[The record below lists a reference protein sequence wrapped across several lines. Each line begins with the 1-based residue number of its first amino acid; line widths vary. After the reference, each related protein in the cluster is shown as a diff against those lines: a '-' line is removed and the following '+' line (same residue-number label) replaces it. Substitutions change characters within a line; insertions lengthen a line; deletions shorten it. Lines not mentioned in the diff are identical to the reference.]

1 MTTHHPAKYRG
12 VGSKRQFPS
21 GERFST
27 NANRVSSS
35 QDGDDPFTIPGPKG
49 AMNHSNTRDSAIDMS
64 ESMDTPVQSAHLA
77 PDQVME
83 SLQDELFS
91 SLISTHQEKR
101 GFFAKDQLS
110 KILTEDCVR
119 NELTRHFEDS
129 LSEETIAEYAKTI
142 CQGTVSQGQVS
153 GRNRTTDRKTFI
165 KIFAILIIIEKTKSI
180 IKLLEEDVNDSDL
193 PLIKVPRPNDERKFD
208 LRVSRDPHKVL
219 RSFQKRWNQLNI
231 RNFDEWQW
239 TTLPVEFAQPTEH
252 REVQHYQL
260 EEQRILPFVKDS
272 REQKPHFSRRTE
284 LEGGFAS
291 VFQVAIHPQH
301 HDFQTLPD
309 KTGQSYFAV
318 KRLHSQ
324 NKKAFQ
330 REVEMLNK
338 FSGNKHD
345 HLISLLATYEQFDR
359 FFLVFDWAEADL
371 QAYWRKVNSMPTFDW
386 KTVLWMAKQCRGIA
400 SGIIKI
406 HEHVSIYAKD
416 SNRPVNKNVV
426 FGHHGDI
433 KPENVLWF
441 AETDQEDCNVGG
453 TLKLSDFGLAEVS
466 VHRTISMAP
475 KSKWGVS
482 LGYRAPEADLHR
494 GAAIGRSY
502 DIWTL
507 GCLYLEFITWM
518 LGGSQLLDEFLEA
531 RKARDATWHD
541 IETHTFFELKADRG
555 TGEPIA
561 VIKPAVTQVSLI
573 FSMRSIMEFTDDYL
587 VHPQSTFTLE
597 MLAIHSRLSRH
608 GGGQFAG
615 GENEQ
620 STANRPL

>member
-1 MTTHHPAKYRG
+1 MTTHHPAKNRG
-12 VGSKRQFPS
+12 MESKRPFPS
-21 GERFST
+21 DDRFST
-27 NANRVSSS
+27 YVNRVPSG
-35 QDGDDPFTIPGPKG
+35 QDGGNPITNPGPKP
-49 AMNHSNTRDSAIDMS
+49 ARNHSNSRDSAIDMNEGIDSASRSTYSMS
-64 ESMDTPVQSAHLA
+64 EQQTDC
-77 PDQVME
+77 
-83 SLQDELFS
+83 LQDELFS
-91 SLISTHQEKR
+91 ALIPTHQEKR

-110 KILTEDCVR
+110 KILTEDRVR

-129 LSEETIAEYAKTI
+129 LSEEIIAEHAKTI
-142 CQGTVSQGQVS
+142 CQGTVSQGNIS
-153 GRNRTTDRKTFI
+153 GSDMKTNGNTFI
-165 KIFAILIIIEKTKSI
+165 KVLAILIIIEKTKSI

-193 PLIKVPRPNDERKFD
+193 PLIKVSRPNDEKMFD
-208 LRVSRDPHKVL
+208 LRASREPDKVL

-239 TTLPVEFAQPTEH
+239 TTLPIEFAQPTEH
-252 REVQHYQL
+252 GEVQHYQL
-260 EEQRILPFVKDS
+260 EEQRILPFIKDS

-309 KTGQSYFAV
+309 KTGNTFFAV

-324 NKKAFQ
+324 NKQAFE

-338 FSGNKHD
+338 FSSNKHG

-371 QAYWRKVNSMPTFDW
+371 LAYWRKVNSMPAFDR
-386 KTVLWMAKQCRGIA
+386 KTVLWMAKQCKGIA

-406 HEHVSIYAKD
+406 HEHVSIYAKKD
-416 SNRPVNKNVV
+416 SGRPVNKNVV

-441 AETDQEDCNVGG
+441 AEPDQEDCNVGG

-541 IETHTFFELKADRG
+541 IETHTFFELKVDKG
-555 TGEPIA
+555 SGEPIA

-573 FSMRSIMEFTDDYL
+573 ISMRSIMEFTDIYL
-587 VHPQSTFTLE
+587 VHPRTTFTPE
-597 MLAIHSRLSRH
+597 MLAIHSRLSGNGR
-608 GGGQFAG
+608 GQPAG
-615 GENEQ
+615 CENE
-620 STANRPL
+620 

>member
-1 MTTHHPAKYRG
+1 MTTHHPAKHRG
-12 VGSKRQFPS
+12 VGSKSQFS
-21 GERFST
+21 SDERFST
-27 NANRVSSS
+27 NANRLPSS
-35 QDGDDPFTIPGPKG
+35 QDGDDPISIPGPNG
-49 AMNHSNTRDSAIDMS
+49 ARNHSNFRDSAIDMIGS
-64 ESMDTPVQSAHLA
+64 VDSSAQSAYPL
-77 PDQVME
+77 PDQEME

-91 SLISTHQEKR
+91 ALIPTHQEKR

-110 KILTEDCVR
+110 KILTEARVR

-142 CQGTVSQGQVS
+142 CQGTASQGEIS
-153 GRNRTTDRKTFI
+153 GHDRITKRKTFI
-165 KIFAILIIIEKTKSI
+165 KVLAILIIIEKTKSI
-180 IKLLEEDVNDSDL
+180 IKLLEEDVSDSDL
-193 PLIKVPRPNDERKFD
+193 PLIKVSRPNDKKLFD
-208 LRVSRDPHKVL
+208 LRVSRQPYKVL

-239 TTLPVEFAQPTEH
+239 TTLPVEFVPTEH
-252 REVQHYQL
+252 GEVHHYQL
-260 EEQRILPFVKDS
+260 EEQRILPFIKDS
-272 REQKPHFSRRTE
+272 REQKPHFSQRTE

-309 KTGQSYFAV
+309 KTGHSYFAV

-324 NKKAFQ
+324 NKQAFE

-338 FSGNKHD
+338 FSSNKHD

-371 QAYWRKVNSMPTFDW
+371 QAYWRKVNSMPTFDR
-386 KTVLWMAKQCRGIA
+386 KIVLWMAKQCRGIA

-406 HEHVSIYAKD
+406 HEHVSIYAKED

-441 AETDQEDCNVGG
+441 AEQDQDNCNVGG

-507 GCLYLEFITWM
+507 GCLYLEFITWL

-541 IETHTFFELKADRG
+541 IETHTFFELKLDRG
-555 TGEPIA
+555 TGEPTA
-561 VIKPAVTQVSLI
+561 VIKPAVTQVSLVP
-573 FSMRSIMEFTDDYL
+573 SARSIMEVTDINL
-587 VHPQSTFTLE
+587 VHRQTPLTPE
-597 MLAIHSRLSRH
+597 MLSIHPRLFGH
-608 GGGQFAG
+608 GGGQPSG
-615 GENEQ
+615 CKNER
-620 STANRPL
+620 SAANRPL